1 MRLTLMTDYALRL
14 LIYVGR
20 HPDRLCTISE
30 VAGAYDISESH
41 LMKITHL
48 LGQAGFLETVRGKG
62 GGMRLAMAPAK
73 IGLGAVVRRLE
84 PDFALVECLAADNRC
99 VLTGQCRLAG
109 ILSEGLEGFLSH
121 LGRYTLADLLPET
134 PTSLPRMRIP
144 VTLVRADAA
153 PKTGPRTASKASK
166 ASEGA
171 KGAKGAKAPR
181 GSKAS
186 TTPVVSTEAKRSKS
200 SQGAKR
206 TTVANPP
213 GTARASN
220 ARKRPKVPA
229 SASAATAG
237 RTRTRARSASS
248 N

>member
-134 PTSLPRMRIP
+134 PTSLPRLRIP
-144 VTLVRADAA
+144 VTLVRAEAA
-153 PKTGPRTASKASK
+153 PKTAPHAGAKASNASKAAKAAKAAKASKASK
-166 ASEGA
+166 GA
-171 KGAKGAKAPR
+171 KGANP
-181 GSKAS
+181 SKAS
-186 TTPVVSTEAKRSKS
+186 
-200 SQGAKR
+200 
-206 TTVANPP
+206 
-213 GTARASN
+213 RASKASESSN
-220 ARKRPKVPA
+220 VSEASKATKTSKAAKAAKAAP
-229 SASAATAG
+229 SASAAASG
-237 RTRTRARSASS
+237 RTRARARSASS
-248 N
+248 D

>member
-84 PDFALVECLAADNRC
+84 PDFALVECLAAENRC
-99 VLTGQCRLAG
+99 VLTGQCRLTG

-121 LGRYTLADLLPET
+121 LGRYTLADLLPDT
-134 PTSLPRMRIP
+134 PTSPRRLRIP

-153 PKTGPRTASKASK
+153 PKTAPRAAAKAS
-166 ASEGA
+166 
-171 KGAKGAKAPR
+171 KGAKAPR

-186 TTPVVSTEAKRSKS
+186 KTPVVSTGAKPSKS

-206 TTVANPP
+206 TTAANPP